1 MRAGIKT
8 VLIPSE
14 NIKDLAE
21 IPDNVKEGLN
31 LIPVSMV
38 DEVLLHA
45 LVEKT
50 TAIEVAPVAEASQ
63 SGIIDPVGG
72 EGVITH

>member
-1 MRAGIKT
+1 M
-8 VLIPSE
+8 
-14 NIKDLAE
+14 
-21 IPDNVKEGLN
+21 KEGLN

-63 SGIIDPVGG
+63 SGMVDPVGG